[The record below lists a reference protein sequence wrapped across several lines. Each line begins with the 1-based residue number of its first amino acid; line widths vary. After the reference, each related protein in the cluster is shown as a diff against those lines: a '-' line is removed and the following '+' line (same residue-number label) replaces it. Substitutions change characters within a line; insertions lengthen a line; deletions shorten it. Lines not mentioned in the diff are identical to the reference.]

1 MVLKVGFAK
10 IGNIGSAVLLEFLLD
25 ERAEREDIDVRVV
38 SSGAKLGVEQA
49 TEVGQKLLE
58 MKPSLTIIT
67 SPNATLPGP
76 SKLREIFKE
85 AAIPTITVSDAPAK
99 KAVKSIEEMGQGYVI
114 VEADSMIG
122 ARREFLDPVEMA
134 IFNADIVK
142 VLAIT
147 GAFNILRNEIDG
159 VIEALKRGETPTL
172 PRVIIDKE
180 RAIAN
185 SGLQNPYARAKA
197 MAAYEMARRVA
208 DLTVEGCF
216 VVKERERYVPLV
228 AAGHEM
234 LAAAAL
240 LAEEAR
246 NIEKANDTV
255 FRAPHYDDGTILS
268 KYKLAEK
275 PVKPT
280 A

>member
-10 IGNIGSAVLLEFLLD
+10 VGNIGSAVLLEFLLD
-25 ERAEREDIDVRVV
+25 ERAERGDIDVRVV

-49 TEVGQKLLE
+49 TEVGQKLAE
-58 MKPSLTIIT
+58 MKPSVVVIT
-67 SPNATLPGP
+67 SPNAALPGP

-85 AAIPTITVSDAPAK
+85 ANIPAIIVSDAPAK
-99 KAVKSIEEMGQGYVI
+99 KAVKSIEEAGQGYII

-134 IFNADIVK
+134 LFNADIVK

-147 GAFNILRNEIDG
+147 GAFNILRNELDA
-159 VIEALKRGETPTL
+159 VIGALKRGEKPAL
-172 PRVIIDKE
+172 PKVVIDKE
-180 RAIAN
+180 KALAN

-216 VVKERERYVPLV
+216 VVKERERYMPLV

-234 LAAAAL
+234 LAAAAM
-240 LAEEAR
+240 LADEAR
-246 NIEKANDTV
+246 GIEKCNDTV
-255 FRAPHYDDGTILS
+255 YRSPHYDDGSILS
-268 KYKLAEK
+268 KYKFAEK
-275 PVKPT
+275 PTKPAT
-280 A
+280 